1 MSRPAFYDQAE
12 CSGMDVHWFFPW
24 DAGPEMRPGP
34 LAVQACSRCKVRED
48 CLTWSIGPPMQ
59 AGFWGGMTEPQRI
72 AERARRYSDER
83 TERRR
88 AARRAAPGERQEEV
102 AA

>member
-1 MSRPAFYDQAE
+1 MTLPSFFADAE
-12 CSGMDVHWFFPW
+12 CKGLETRWFFPW
-24 DAGPEMRPGP
+24 DAGPDMRPGP
-34 LAVQACSRCKVRED
+34 LAVQACDRCKVREE

-59 AGFWGGMTEPQRI
+59 VGYWGGMTELERI
-72 AERARRYSDER
+72 AERGRRYSDER

-88 AARRAAPGERQEEV
+88 AARRAAREQQQEV

>member
-1 MSRPAFYDQAE
+1 MSAPSFFANAE
-12 CSGMDVHWFFPW
+12 CKGLETRWFFPW

-34 LAVQACSRCKVRED
+34 LAEQACSRCKVRED

-59 AGFWGGMTEPQRI
+59 AGYWGGMTEPQRI

-88 AARRAAPGERQEEV
+88 AARRTVAEERQDEV